1 MTEASDPGKSQTF
14 LSDGESRQII
24 SRDSNGDEAAG
35 EEPDTKSAD
44 SSGVGEPTTEAKPK
58 KKGKRPGRAGSPNY
72 TAEDINILLD
82 CVEQHEPLGAN
93 EWALVR
99 AAFSE
104 EAQRV
109 GRPERDQDSLK
120 SKFDKLV
127 NTKKKTGDPTC
138 PPQVRRAK
146 HIARDIMNKCS
157 AMTINGETG
166 SDSDRESVV
175 LNEMPSGI
183 FGSGPSSDGE
193 MEPPRKKG
201 KRAQVPVGARNSRR
215 GNSDLIGHVGQMTK
229 YIGSI
234 AQSMSTNANVSETNS
249 RTQRSPSEARGSVS
263 REEVVTIVREEL
275 QHTNE
280 MISEMKYFLQSMAS
294 QRSDS
299 SK

>member
-14 LSDGESRQII
+14 LSDGESRQIM
-24 SRDSNGDEAAG
+24 SKDSNSDGTSG
-35 EEPDTKSAD
+35 EGSNIKRAD
-44 SSGVGEPTTEAKPK
+44 SSGVGEPATDEKPK
-58 KKGKRPGRAGSPNY
+58 KTGKRPGRAGSPNY
-72 TAEDINILLD
+72 TAEDISLLLD

-93 EWALVR
+93 EWALVK
-99 AAFSE
+99 ATFSE
-104 EAQRV
+104 EAKRI

-138 PPQVRRAK
+138 PPLVRRAK

-157 AMTINGETG
+157 ALTINGETC
-166 SDSDRESVV
+166 SDSERESVV
-175 LNEMPSGI
+175 LNEAQSGI

-193 MEPPRKKG
+193 MDPPRKKG
-201 KRAQVPVGARNSRR
+201 KRTKVPIGAKNSRR
-215 GNSDLIGHVGQMTK
+215 GNSELIGHVGQTTK
-229 YIGSI
+229 YVGFI
-234 AQSMSTNANVSETNS
+234 AQSLSSKANVSETNS
-249 RTQRSPSEARGSVS
+249 RTQRCSSESRESVS

-280 MISEMKYFLQSMAS
+280 MISEMKSFLESIAS
-294 QRSDS
+294 PRSQS